1 MGTLLRMVLL
11 SAVIVGCASG
21 EETVEFSVGTG
32 TQNGTGTGTPVG
44 GNAQTVYPNCQNDA
58 NCYTGEM
65 CDPARGIC
73 VAAADQMVGSS
84 SNVDGA
90 TDMGVGGPSQ
100 IDAGVIN
107 GGNGCSNPGDIAI
120 FQVGVVCI
128 DGCEEGYT
136 NAEAM
141 CQQTPARVADCLAEA
156 ARNRDSCLGL
166 CNGVPKQVGECV
178 GQCTDLSTVETCG
191 LDCLRQ
197 KFRVSTDCE
206 NCLSGVIEC
215 GGNICQSLCLNG
227 AGAECTDCLTN
238 SCGQSFSTCAGIMF
252 L

>member
-1 MGTLLRMVLL
+1 MGTFSRMLLF
-11 SAVIVGCASG
+11 SAVVIGCASG
-21 EETVEFSVGTG
+21 EETTPEFSMGTG
-32 TQNGTGTGTPVG
+32 TQNGTGTPVG
-44 GNAQTVYPNCQNDA
+44 GNAQAVYPNCQNDA
-58 NCYTGEM
+58 NCYAGEI
-65 CDPARGIC
+65 CDSARGIC
-73 VAAADQMVGSS
+73 VAATNQMGGSS
-84 SNVDGA
+84 PNAGDGK
-90 TDMGVGGPSQ
+90 DMGVGGPSQ
-100 IDAGVIN
+100 VDAAAPS

-120 FQVGVVCI
+120 FQVGVVCV

-141 CQQTPARVADCLAEA
+141 CQQTPARIADCLAEA
-156 ARNRDSCLGL
+156 ARNRDNCLGL
-166 CNGVPKQVGECV
+166 CNGVPKRVGACV
-178 GQCTDLSTVETCG
+178 GQCSDLSTIETCG

-197 KFRVSTDCE
+197 SFRVSAGCE
-206 NCLSGVIEC
+206 SCLSDVIQC